1 MVNIHRVNVQ
11 FELNVSSNPMRSFQT
26 HTLNILNTA
35 LMGRKNACFFWAE
48 EGESG
53 EGGRRQVPN
62 PWRTFEEIY
71 MKQIRL
77 IYI

>member
-35 LMGRKNACFFWAE
+35 LMGEKKMLASSGPRRGSLGR
-48 EGESG
+48 GEDVKCQIL
-53 EGGRRQVPN
+53 GGLLKR
-62 PWRTFEEIY
+62 FI
-71 MKQIRL
+71 
-77 IYI
+77 